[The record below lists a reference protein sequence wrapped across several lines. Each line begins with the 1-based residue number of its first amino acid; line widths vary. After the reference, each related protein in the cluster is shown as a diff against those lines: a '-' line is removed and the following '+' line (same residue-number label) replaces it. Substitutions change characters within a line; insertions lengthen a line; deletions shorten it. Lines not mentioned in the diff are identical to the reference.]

1 MVAVPAL
8 PSSDGS
14 IIDTPAGPTFV
25 RKIGWGPP
33 CTFIHGGPGF
43 DHSYLLEPLMSVA
56 ERRTLYTFAGALAKA
71 FPPAR

>member
-25 RKIGWGPP
+25 RKIGHGPP
-33 CTFIHGGPGF
+33 GYVIHGDPGF
-43 DHSYLLEPLMSVA
+43 DHSYLVEPLMSAA
-56 ERRTLYTFAGALAKA
+56 ERRTLYAFAGLAKA